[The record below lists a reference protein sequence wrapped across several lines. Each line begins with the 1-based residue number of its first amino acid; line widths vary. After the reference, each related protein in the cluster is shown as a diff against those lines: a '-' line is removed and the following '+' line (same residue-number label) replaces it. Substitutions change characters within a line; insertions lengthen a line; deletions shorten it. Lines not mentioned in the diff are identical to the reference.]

1 MKTRFVSHPVYQEF
15 SSGEGAASGGGGGG
29 GGDAA
34 GATAGADALAAVQR
48 PDYIA
53 EKFWKEG
60 KADVEALGRSY
71 QELETA
77 FSKKN
82 PHAADLPKDAAGYV
96 LKPEKIPEGLGWSD
110 EAAGQFAEVFH
121 RNGVGAGAARNI
133 VEAFMET
140 EAASMTAAGSAYEAR
155 LKEGREKLTRQW
167 GGEEAFEQR
176 VSEINSLVTGALGED
191 PQDAQLFSDPRVVG
205 FLGRVVDL
213 LGEDAKA
220 ALNSVAG
227 DGNFSD
233 GPQLA
238 NRIMR
243 NTNHPEHAKYLA
255 GDGETVRKVMRLLE
269 GRGE

>member
-1 MKTRFVSHPVYQEF
+1 MKIDSVPLFNE
-15 SSGEGAASGGGGGG
+15 AAVATDPG
-29 GGDAA
+29 A
-34 GATAGADALAAVQR
+34 GAGAGDPSASAAVER

-53 EKFWKEG
+53 EKFWKDG
-60 KADVEALGRSY
+60 KADVESLGKSY

-82 PHAADLPKDAAGYV
+82 PHAADLPKDARGYA
-96 LKPEKIPEGLGWSD
+96 LKPEAIPEGLAWSD
-110 EAAGQFAEVFH
+110 DAAGQFAEVFH
-121 RNGVGAGAARNI
+121 KNGVGAGAARNI
-133 VEAFMET
+133 VAAFMET
-140 EAASMTAAGSAYEAR
+140 EAASLTAAGSAYEAR
-155 LKEGREKLTRQW
+155 LKEGREMLSAAW
-167 GGEEAFEQR
+167 GGEEAYEHR
-176 VSEINSLVTGALGED
+176 VGEINKLVTGALGED

-227 DGNFSD
+227 DGNFAD
-233 GPQLA
+233 GAQVA

-243 NTNHPEHAKYLA
+243 EPSHPEHAKYLA

-269 GRGE
+269 GK